1 MIININ
7 SVLRYDALSVHKA
20 SIAIHHG
27 KFTTMDMGHYMYRYP
42 HQIGFLIYEYI
53 LGFIS
58 YDAKLLFGMNLAAIF
73 GINFF
78 IYKITKEIFND

>member
-53 LGFIS
+53 LGFMELIFS
-58 YDAKLLFGMNLAAIF
+58 YIRLQKKYLMTSIRLI
-73 GINFF
+73 
-78 IYKITKEIFND
+78 